1 MGMEADG
8 TILINGAM
16 GITRIQRVSNFTIG
30 IVLVLVTVAV
40 VLNLIR
46 SRTGRAITAIRD
58 NEIAAQSVG
67 INLTRYKLTAFV
79 VSAVFA
85 GLAGVLYGLNF
96 SSLTASRFDY
106 NTSIQIL
113 VFVVLGGMGSVRGS
127 IIAAALLTVLPEML
141 RGLNDYRMLIY
152 AVVLI
157 AMMIFNQSPQMVA
170 WRKRFVEKFRARF
183 AKSKEVA

>member
-30 IVLVLVTVAV
+30 IVLVLATVAV

-67 INLTRYKLTAFV
+67 INLTPVQADRFCGFGRLCRVGRRAVRAKLF
-79 VSAVFA
+79 FA
-85 GLAGVLYGLNF
+85 DGQPV
-96 SSLTASRFDY
+96 
-106 NTSIQIL
+106 
-113 VFVVLGGMGSVRGS
+113 
-127 IIAAALLTVLPEML
+127 
-141 RGLNDYRMLIY
+141 
-152 AVVLI
+152 
-157 AMMIFNQSPQMVA
+157 
-170 WRKRFVEKFRARF
+170 
-183 AKSKEVA
+183 